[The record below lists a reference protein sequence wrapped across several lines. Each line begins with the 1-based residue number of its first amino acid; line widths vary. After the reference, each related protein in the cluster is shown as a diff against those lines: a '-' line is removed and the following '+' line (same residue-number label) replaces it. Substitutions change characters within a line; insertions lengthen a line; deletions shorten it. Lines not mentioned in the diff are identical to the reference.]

1 MKKII
6 YLLALLALMLTGCSH
21 YHDEIM
27 SLSYE
32 DARYESKIKYYNG
45 EWSVDQQV
53 IDTTR
58 MEYIEYNEK
67 ELIIEL
73 PEKYLLDLFMQGSD
87 CHVKIHEVQI
97 DYFLKRRGY
106 SEDAVFFDLMM
117 YYGFGDIGEGNY
129 LNGRFYAEVDGKDD
143 IFGIISS
150 TLGNVVYRP
159 KNEQYTIAVPVS
171 SIIRLGD
178 GYERTEVKLPQPIT
192 LYYNTTKKI
201 E

>member
-21 YHDEIM
+21 SHDEIN
-27 SLSYE
+27 SLCAE
-32 DARYESKIKYYNG
+32 NVQSKIEYFDG

-178 GYERTEVKLPQPIT
+178 GYYERTEVKLPQPIT
-192 LYYNTTKKI
+192 LYYNTTKKT